1 MNPFTPGYGIMPPY
15 LAGRERE
22 QAAISESLA
31 LLADSRGPRPIMMIG
46 PRGCGKTVLIEWCQE
61 QARRSAGKVR
71 IKELIGNIP
80 SDLGE
85 IASSLADGAGTGFR
99 PSEASA
105 KVNVGIASADVRF
118 RADAEAKA
126 GIVDTLVE
134 QCEKS
139 PLLLVVDEAAR
150 KSPQGMGELLELVQ
164 VINRRSNSLL
174 LVIAGT
180 PATMEV
186 LRASGATFFDRA
198 KGLNIGLLNEA
209 DSREAIRKP
218 LSGQGMAI
226 ADDALDEI
234 VEDSQGFPFFLQEWG
249 KALFDAARRRN
260 RSEILTDDIG
270 ATIDELRKAKEQT
283 YESRYDEWREAD
295 IDLLARVLRATH
307 DARSSGNFTKA
318 DLLIA
323 VSQAM
328 KVSNGTTECSEE
340 FTQQVL
346 DTGCL
351 WKPLG
356 SSHLISGLPSFIDH
370 VLNRARLDS
379 DSG

>member
-31 LLADSRGPRPIMMIG
+31 LLVDSRGPRPIMMIG

-126 GIVDTLVE
+126 GIVDTLIE

-209 DSREAIRKP
+209 DSREAIRNP

-226 ADDALDEI
+226 ADQALDEI

-260 RSEILTDDIG
+260 RSEILTDDIS
-270 ATIDELRKAKEQT
+270 ATMDELQKAKEQT

-295 IDLLARVLRATH
+295 IILLAEILRLTQEH
-307 DARSSGNFTKA
+307 LARRSLTRA
-318 DLLIA
+318 DLLQA
-323 VSQAM
+323 VGSVLENCETNTA
-328 KVSNGTTECSEE
+328 EAEE
-340 FTQQVL
+340 FTKQIL
-346 DTGCL
+346 ATGCL

-356 SSHLISGLPSFIDH
+356 SPHLVSGLPSFIDH
-370 VLNRARLDS
+370 VLQRAT
-379 DSG
+379 GP

>member
-15 LAGRERE
+15 MAGRERE

-31 LLADSRGPRPIMMIG
+31 LLANSRGPRPIMMIG

-118 RADAEAKA
+118 RAGAEAKA

-198 KGLNIGLLNEA
+198 KGLNIGLLEE
-209 DSREAIRKP
+209 SESKEAIRKP
-218 LSGQGMAI
+218 LSGRGMSI
-226 ADDALDEI
+226 ADKALDEI

-249 KALFDAARRRN
+249 KALFDAAHRN
-260 RSEILTDDIG
+260 SRNEILPDDVV
-270 ATIDELRKAKEQT
+270 TTRDELRKAKEQT

-295 IDLLARVLRATH
+295 IELLAQVLRGTRENREKG
-307 DARSSGNFTKA
+307 DFTKA
-318 DLLIA
+318 DLLSA
-323 VSQAM
+323 VSRILEEAEG
-328 KVSNGTTECSEE
+328 SAENAEE
-340 FTQQVL
+340 FSQRIL

-356 SSHLISGLPSFIDH
+356 SAHLVSGLPSFIDH
-370 VLNRARLDS
+370 VLQRAA
-379 DSG
+379 GP

>member
-80 SDLGE
+80 GDLGE
-85 IASSLADGAGTGFR
+85 IASSLADGASTGFR

-150 KSPQGMGELLELVQ
+150 KSPQGMGELLELAQ

-174 LVIAGT
+174 LVFAGT
-180 PATMEV
+180 PGTIEV

-198 KGLNIGLLNEA
+198 KGLNIGLLDEA
-209 DSREAIRKP
+209 DSREAIRRP
-218 LSGQGMAI
+218 LGEMEMSI
-226 ADDALDEI
+226 EESALDHI
-234 VEDSQGFPFFLQEWG
+234 IEDSQGFPYFLQEWG
-249 KALFDAARRRN
+249 QALFDEARRN
-260 RSEILTDDIG
+260 ERSEILADDVV
-270 ATIDELRKAKEQT
+270 ATQGEVRKSKEQT

-295 IDLLARVLRATH
+295 IGLLAEILRLTQERLAQGCLTRSDLLQ
-307 DARSSGNFTKA
+307 
-318 DLLIA
+318 A
-323 VSQAM
+323 VGSTLENQKTNTA
-328 KVSNGTTECSEE
+328 GAEE
-340 FTQQVL
+340 FTKQIL
-346 DTGCL
+346 ATGCL

-356 SSHLISGLPSFIDH
+356 SPHLISGLPSFIQH
-370 VLNRARLDS
+370 VLQRVEIR
-379 DSG
+379 